1 MVSTN
6 DGVSYGIL
14 KHLQSF
20 VFQRIG
26 SHPVRSNT
34 RSNTRSSMF
43 PGARR
48 AVFQRKTSCL
58 LVESMSSGAKHN
70 IPRSKSGFRC
80 EPCHAAQPELP
91 IGQVS
96 HVEVVHNGQV
106 KYKMCDKECVYTSA
120 SLPLLLCLKNQPLTS
135 LALHV
140 RKRNINIE
148 LRVAR
153 ITHVPGLEL
162 GY

>member
-26 SHPVRSNT
+26 SYPVRSNT
-34 RSNTRSSMF
+34 RSNMF
-43 PGARR
+43 PGVRR

-70 IPRSKSGFRC
+70 ILRSKSGFRY
-80 EPCHAAQPELP
+80 EPCYAVQPKLP
-91 IGQVS
+91 IG
-96 HVEVVHNGQV
+96 
-106 KYKMCDKECVYTSA
+106 
-120 SLPLLLCLKNQPLTS
+120 
-135 LALHV
+135 
-140 RKRNINIE
+140 
-148 LRVAR
+148 
-153 ITHVPGLEL
+153 
-162 GY
+162 